1 MPTPEP
7 PIYTSLPPTMTP
19 DPCGPETIS
28 DEIEMIKSSLN
39 EFQEVAFIASNTPV
53 ELLITPVMRLQ
64 EIHQNLNSLAV
75 PGCMQKLKQ
84 ATYNYTASIVMYYSK
99 LMNKKTAKEAE
110 ADFKNSKILWPLL
123 ETEYEKVVREG
134 RLEFQPLTSYENV
147 LIPETGL
154 KAIAFNEGDQTINVR
169 ETPDLNGKILTL
181 LENGVQAIA
190 LGRTEK
196 GDWLRV
202 SVEGINGWV
211 NSDMVKLNVDIN
223 DVDVVN

>member
-1 MPTPEP
+1 MPTAEP

-75 PGCMQKLKQ
+75 PGCMLKLKQ
-84 ATYNYTASIVMYYSK
+84 ATYNYTASIVIYYSK

-110 ADFKNSKILWPLL
+110 ADFENSKLLWPLV
-123 ETEYEKVVREG
+123 EIEYEKVVREG

-154 KAIAFNEGDQTINVR
+154 KAIAFNEGDQTVNVR

-181 LENGVQAIA
+181 LENGAQAIII
-190 LGRTEK
+190 GRTEK

-202 SVEGINGWV
+202 SVQGVNGWV
-211 NSDMVKLNVDIN
+211 YSEMVALNVDIKEIG
-223 DVDVVN
+223 VVN